1 MGQVGSRHDSVDYDI
16 TNHVFYVNIDFTP
29 IDKVRLFADLTYVY
43 SEGDV
48 DSPSF
53 GSDWYPDIYYDG
65 STVTTPPPPTYSY
78 AAAYFDSDFGDSD
91 DWSDLEYER
100 VDATIGTEVNVWKN
114 LSFKVN
120 FTYRWFDDKEE
131 YLGEDLDGEVY
142 ILNTAV
148 IWKF

>member
-1 MGQVGSRHDSVDYDI
+1 MGQVGSRHDSVEYDI
-16 TNHVFYVNIDFTP
+16 TNHVFYVNIDFAP
-29 IDKVRLFADLTYVY
+29 IDKVRFFADLTYVY

-48 DSPSF
+48 ESPSF
-53 GSDWYPDIYYDG
+53 GSDLFPVYYQG
-65 STVTTPPPPTYSY
+65 APVATPPPPPYSY
-78 AAAYFDSDFGDSD
+78 PAAYFDSDFSNSD